1 MDERM
6 VPAVIIMVIF
16 FLGIPVLLGVL
27 VYRAAQKSKKRG
39 IYFLVGVLLTSAI
52 MPAYAIYL
60 GTILGIVFMISLS
73 RAANKKGPIKD
84 K

>member
-6 VPAVIIMVIF
+6 VAAVIVMVIF

-27 VYRAAQKSKKRG
+27 VHRAARKRKKRG
-39 IYFLVGVLLTSAI
+39 IYFLAGVLLISAI

-60 GTILGIVFMISLS
+60 GTILGIVFQISLHK
-73 RAANKKGPIKD
+73 AANKKAPIKD

>member
-1 MDERM
+1 MDEWM
-6 VPAVIIMVIF
+6 VAAVIVMVIF

-27 VYRAAQKSKKRG
+27 VHRAARKSKKRG
-39 IYFLVGVLLTSAI
+39 IYFLVGVLLISAI

-60 GTILGIVFMISLS
+60 GTILGIVFQISLHK
-73 RAANKKGPIKD
+73 AANKKAPIKD

>member
-6 VPAVIIMVIF
+6 VAAVIVMVIF
-16 FLGIPVLLGVL
+16 FLGIPVLLEAL

-39 IYFLVGVLLTSAI
+39 IYFLVGVLLIGAI
-52 MPAYAIYL
+52 MPSYAIYL
-60 GTILGIVFMISLS
+60 GAILGIVFQISLHK
-73 RAANKKGPIKD
+73 AANKKAPIKD

>member
-6 VPAVIIMVIF
+6 VAAVIVMVIF

-39 IYFLVGVLLTSAI
+39 IYFLGGVLLISAI

-60 GTILGIVFMISLS
+60 GTILGIVFQISLHK
-73 RAANKKGPIKD
+73 AANKKAPIKD

>member
-6 VPAVIIMVIF
+6 VAAVIVMVIF

-39 IYFLVGVLLTSAI
+39 IYFLVGVLLISAI
-52 MPAYAIYL
+52 MLTLYTWARFWGLCFRFRSTRRRTRKHP
-60 GTILGIVFMISLS
+60 
-73 RAANKKGPIKD
+73 
-84 K
+84 

>member
-6 VPAVIIMVIF
+6 VAAVIVMVIF

-39 IYFLVGVLLTSAI
+39 IYFLVGVLQIGRASCRER
-52 MPAYAIYL
+52 
-60 GTILGIVFMISLS
+60 VF
-73 RAANKKGPIKD
+73 
-84 K
+84 

>member
-1 MDERM
+1 MDEWM
-6 VPAVIIMVIF
+6 VPAVNVMVIF

-39 IYFLVGVLLTSAI
+39 IYFLVGVLLLSAI

-60 GTILGIVFMISLS
+60 GTILLITFEVSLR
-73 RAANKKGPIKD
+73 RAKNKQT
-84 K
+84 